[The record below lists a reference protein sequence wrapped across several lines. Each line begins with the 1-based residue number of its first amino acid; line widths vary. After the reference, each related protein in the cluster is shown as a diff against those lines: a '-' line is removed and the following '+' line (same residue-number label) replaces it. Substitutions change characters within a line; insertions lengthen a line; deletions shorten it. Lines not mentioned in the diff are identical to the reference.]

1 MYSIGPWLPP
11 TANMEQFPFRIREVG
26 RDSYFLR
33 SKAGVFF
40 VMYSAWIKELEEAL
54 IYSYVRELLTCLW
67 IGFSV
72 WWFSIPEQLL
82 VNPRALSSPDLELV
96 VRVVRDTF
104 QSHVCC
110 SHHVPSPC
118 ECGELL
124 NKATQDL
131 FAPKEPFD
139 PPWFPTKVN
148 NANLKK
154 FVFRDGGTS
163 LLRLREMKASR

>member
-11 TANMEQFPFRIREVG
+11 TTNMEQLPFRISFVG
-26 RDSYFLR
+26 RDSYLLR
-33 SKAGVFF
+33 SPDRRQGFCDVQLKTGR
-40 VMYSAWIKELEEAL
+40 IKEWGLEEAL
-54 IYSYVRELLTCLW
+54 IYSYVRDMRFVLLTCLW

-82 VNPRALSSPDLELV
+82 VNPRALSSPDRQLV

-104 QSHVCC
+104 QSHVCS

-124 NKATQDL
+124 NSL
-131 FAPKEPFD
+131 KER
-139 PPWFPTKVN
+139 KIY
-148 NANLKK
+148 
-154 FVFRDGGTS
+154 
-163 LLRLREMKASR
+163 LLG